1 MGIERIVLML
11 ETLGLTDDIAPEVD
25 VYVTA
30 MGDNCIAEAMKVA
43 TQLRQDLPSLKVMSH
58 CGGGNFKK
66 QMKRA
71 DKSGA
76 QFAIIIGENELANN
90 QVAIKPL
97 RNNNEQELVARDA
110 LAAKIAQL
118 I

>member
-1 MGIERIVLML
+1 MGLERIVLL
-11 ETLGLTDDIAPEVD
+11 LDTLGLVDDIAPEVD

-30 MGDNCIAEAMKVA
+30 MGDSCRIEAIKVA
-43 TQLRQDLPSLKVMSH
+43 QELRKAMPDLKVMSH

-76 QFAIIIGENELANN
+76 AIALIIGESELENN
-90 QVAIKPL
+90 QVAVKHL
-97 RNNNEQELVARDA
+97 RNNNEQIMVARMD
-110 LAAKIAQL
+110 LVTVIAEL

>member
-1 MGIERIVLML
+1 ML
-11 ETLGLTDDIAPEVD
+11 ETLSLTDDVKGPVD

-30 MGDNCIAEAMKVA
+30 MGDACKVEAIKIA
-43 TQLRQDLPSLKVMSH
+43 QSLRDALPTLKVMSH

-76 QFAIIIGENELANN
+76 QVALVIGENELANN
-90 QVAIKPL
+90 QVALKYL
-97 RNNNEQELVARDA
+97 REDKEQQLVARDA
-110 LAAKIAQL
+110 LATHLAEL